1 MAWGRRIT
9 TVSTAIRPVTRDMLR
24 SLKKQYVDM
33 SKPEQLTEL
42 TTKIYNNAI
51 EQAKTTDYS
60 TYEFKPMSSTPP
72 FNAYFVRNYKDE
84 NIKYLNVVFPDSK
97 ITIGKV
103 STDIPFAYFPTQDSI
118 KIDWS

>member
-9 TVSTAIRPVTRDMLR
+9 TVSTTIRPVTRDVLQ
-24 SLKKQYVDM
+24 SLKKHYIDM
-33 SKPEQLTEL
+33 SKTEQLTEL

-51 EQAKTTDYS
+51 EQAKTTDYT
-60 TYEFKPMSSTPP
+60 TYEFKPMSSIPP

-84 NIKYLNVVFPDSK
+84 IINYLKVVFPDSK

>member
-1 MAWGRRIT
+1 
-9 TVSTAIRPVTRDMLR
+9 
-24 SLKKQYVDM
+24 M
-33 SKPEQLTEL
+33 SKTEQLTEL

-51 EQAKTTDYS
+51 EQAKTTDYT
-60 TYEFKPMSSTPP
+60 TYEFKPMSSIPP

-84 NIKYLNVVFPDSK
+84 IINYLKVVFPDSK